1 MGITELCVYLPLCLC
16 FVVLCFVTWNN
27 FLMTSIEIWLK
38 QIEQELKG
46 RLPEKLPQ
54 DEIHLNPS
62 TPERSG
68 LMQGSN
74 PRSRD
79 QPTGNDYGDSLSSL
93 IVHPDSQSISD
104 GHYRYPSNGAKGQQ
118 YGSNIG
124 INGPL
129 KFREQQNG
137 DILETSR
144 YMYNLPIDVPYIGID
159 GLLKSREQHNGGIL
173 QTSLET
179 ARYIFTISPMNC
191 ITIFSPWNHN
201 SLL

>member
-1 MGITELCVYLPLCLC
+1 MGITELCEYLPLCLC
-16 FVVLCFVTWNN
+16 FAVLCFVTWNN

-104 GHYRYPSNGAKGQQ
+104 MGQTLASMGLSNSESSKMVI
-118 YGSNIG
+118 SW
-124 INGPL
+124 
-129 KFREQQNG
+129 K
-137 DILETSR
+137 
-144 YMYNLPIDVPYIGID
+144 LPGTCI
-159 GLLKSREQHNGGIL
+159 
-173 QTSLET
+173 
-179 ARYIFTISPMNC
+179 ISPLMSL
-191 ITIFSPWNHN
+191 ILASMGFSNPESSIMVVFCKHPWKLPGIYLQ
-201 SLL
+201 SLQ